1 MPQASLMYRDLGRQL
16 PQSRSPTSLS
26 GCGESPGIFSSIC
39 FRILFFS
46 ASRLVAY
53 TQRNDSD
60 NALLIWCIEEVGGHS
75 THTTRPGDQLSIF
88 AQTKL
93 KARPRIRAGRPGMAL
108 SQARRPKRKRASV
121 CGMGA
126 CSFCLFS
133 LPQKTSRGPLGLVGA
148 GHAAAVKR
156 EMRTIESPYR
166 PVETVCR
173 PRAGYWGG
181 ERSKFLQ
188 GRSPLRGGCRLGCQS
203 APFFLPFFFLRG
215 AP

>member
-39 FRILFFS
+39 FRILFFLS

-60 NALLIWCIEEVGGHS
+60 NALLIRCIEEVCSHS

-108 SQARRPKRKRASV
+108 SQARRP
-121 CGMGA
+121 
-126 CSFCLFS
+126 
-133 LPQKTSRGPLGLVGA
+133 
-148 GHAAAVKR
+148 
-156 EMRTIESPYR
+156 
-166 PVETVCR
+166 VETVCR

-181 ERSKFLQ
+181 GGKKQVSA
-188 GRSPLRGGCRLGCQS
+188 GPLSIAWWLPSWLPECS
-203 APFFLPFFFLRG
+203 FFLAFFFS
-215 AP
+215 